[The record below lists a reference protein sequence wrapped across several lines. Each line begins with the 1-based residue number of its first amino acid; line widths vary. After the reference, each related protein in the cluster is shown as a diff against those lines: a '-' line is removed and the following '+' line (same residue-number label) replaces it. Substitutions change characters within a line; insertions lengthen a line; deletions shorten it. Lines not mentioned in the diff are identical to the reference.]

1 MIFLKV
7 RDLLRGVCVK
17 GCIDESINELDIT
30 DITSDSRRVKSGSMY
45 ISISGLTADGD
56 DFIEDAFRAGAAVVI
71 SEKVNTEGCCICVC
85 GAREAY
91 ARIWSNLCSNP
102 ADKVKIIAVTGTNG
116 KTSVSHM
123 IKAILECAGYKT
135 ALIGTINNTLTTPDP
150 CDLYPMLADMAASG
164 VQYVVMEASSHALYF
179 DKLSPIK
186 VSTGVFTNLTPEH
199 LDFHGTMQNY
209 AAAKAKLFRICKN
222 AVVNYDD
229 GYCNTVCPIDITS
242 KRITFS
248 GVSCDAD
255 ITAKNV
261 RNLGIDGIEYDLSLD
276 ESRVFCVK
284 CGIPGLFTVY
294 NTLAAVGCALAEGID
309 IRFILSGL
317 RGMCGVKGRI
327 ERVPSEGAAVFIDYA
342 HTPDAL
348 EKLLLTVR
356 GFRRDTQKI
365 TLLFGCG
372 GDRDRAKRPLMGA
385 IASRLADFVII
396 TSDNSRTEDRRS
408 IIDQILRGIDKERP
422 YIVIED
428 RKEAIE
434 YALDNTDENGIILL
448 AGKGHEEY
456 EIGPQGKRYF
466 SEREIVLSHFSR
478 KKGKSLE

>member
-1 MIFLKV
+1 MILLKV
-7 RDLLRGVCVK
+7 RELLRGVCVK
-17 GCIDESINELDIT
+17 GCIDEALQELDVT
-30 DITSDSRRVKSGSMY
+30 DITSDSRCVKNGSMY
-45 ISISGLTADGD
+45 ISICGLTADGD
-56 DFIEDAFRAGAAVVI
+56 DFIEDAFKSGAALVV
-71 SEKVNTEGCCICVC
+71 SEKVHSAGRCICVS
-85 GAREAY
+85 GVREAC
-91 ARIWSNLCSNP
+91 ARIWSNFCSNP
-102 ADKVKIIAVTGTNG
+102 ADNVKIIAVTGTNG
-116 KTSVSHM
+116 KTSVAHM
-123 IKAILECAGYKT
+123 VKSILECAGYKT
-135 ALIGTINNTLTTPDP
+135 AMIGTINNTLTTPDP
-150 CDLYPMLADMAASG
+150 SDLYPMLADMANSG

-209 AAAKAKLFRICKN
+209 AAAKAKLFGMCKN

-229 GYCNTVCPIDITS
+229 GYCDTVCPIGSTS

-248 GVSCDAD
+248 GVSDSAD

-261 RNLGIDGIEYDLSLD
+261 RNLGTDGIEYELSLD
-276 ESRVFCVK
+276 ESRVYYVK

-309 IRFILSGL
+309 VRFILSGL
-317 RGMCGVKGRI
+317 RGICGVKGRI
-327 ERVPSEGAAVFIDYA
+327 ERVPVPGAAVFIDYA

-356 GFRRDTQKI
+356 GFRRDGQKI

-372 GDRDRAKRPLMGA
+372 GDRDRSKRPLMGA
-385 IASRLADFVII
+385 IASRLSDFVII
-396 TSDNSRTEDRRS
+396 TSDNSRSEDRRS

-422 YIVIED
+422 HIVIED

-434 YALDNTDENGIILL
+434 YALDNTDESDIIIL

-466 SEREIVLSHFSR
+466 SEREIVLSHFTK
-478 KKGKSLE
+478 KKGKHLE